1 MPKHCKMVL
10 AEDHTILREGLRALL
25 AGEPGI
31 EIVCEADNGREAV
44 RCVDKHAP
52 DLILIDL
59 SMPKMNGLEAIRDIR
74 RRHPG
79 TRILVLTVHKSE
91 EYIHASLEAGADG
104 YVLKDSSHAELLM
117 AIRSVSEG
125 KRYLSPDASGAVIEG
140 YLEGQ
145 KMTRKRSIVDE
156 LTQREREVLK
166 LIAEGYRNREIADLL
181 FISVKTVEKHRGS
194 LMKKLGLHNSAA
206 LTAFAMEK
214 GIIGNQ

>member
-1 MPKHCKMVL
+1 MNKPCRIVL

-25 AGEPGI
+25 STEPGL
-31 EIVCEADNGREAV
+31 EIVCEAEDGRQAV
-44 RCVDKHAP
+44 RCVDSCSP

-74 RRHPG
+74 KRHEE
-79 TRILVLTVHKSE
+79 TKILVLTVHRTE
-91 EYIHASLEAGADG
+91 EYIHAALQAGADG

-117 AIRSVSEG
+117 AIRSVAAG
-125 KRYLSPDASGAVIEG
+125 KRYLGPGASEKVIEG

-145 KMTRKRSIVDE
+145 KNTRKRSVLDE

-166 LIAEGYRNREIADLL
+166 LIAEGYRNREIADFLCL
-181 FISVKTVEKHRGS
+181 SVKTVEKHRGS

-206 LTAFAMEK
+206 LTAFALEK
-214 GIIGNQ
+214 DLVGP